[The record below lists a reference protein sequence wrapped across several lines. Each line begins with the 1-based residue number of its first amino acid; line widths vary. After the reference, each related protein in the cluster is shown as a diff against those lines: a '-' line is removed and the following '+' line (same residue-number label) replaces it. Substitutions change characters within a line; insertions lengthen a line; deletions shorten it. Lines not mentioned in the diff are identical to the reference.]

1 MATDPPRRAPHMK
14 YRWAAAQS
22 CCRGIQ
28 MHKERAVVPQVPDAR
43 CLISVLQAGLRN
55 IEEEAAPELHR
66 AISGDLMT
74 DDDVERGTDENNEE
88 VIFRVKEFWLFDIFV
103 PVRGP
108 RSWLYPCVTSQRH
121 GSLFGNPADPFFE
134 GENRAT
140 SQRPLRMA
148 EGHPNHGL

>member
-43 CLISVLQAGLRN
+43 CLISLLQAGLRN

-88 VIFRVKEFWLFDIFV
+88 VIFRVKEF
-103 PVRGP
+103 
-108 RSWLYPCVTSQRH
+108 
-121 GSLFGNPADPFFE
+121 
-134 GENRAT
+134 
-140 SQRPLRMA
+140 
-148 EGHPNHGL
+148 